1 MITADLSGKVAL
13 VTGGASG
20 IGLATVERL
29 AKNGAKVAINDLGG
43 NPRLEQE
50 AARLRAAGH
59 DVTACP
65 GDVSKT
71 DEVNAMVDAAVRHF
85 GRLDFLVNNAATP
98 GTKAPIPPGDFER
111 QDETFWMKLLSI
123 NQVGPY
129 RCLKAAAPH
138 LREAKGAVVNV
149 ASTAG
154 LGYGGSS
161 SVYASTKAAL
171 IPRNGR
177 TRSGPMCGST
187 QSRPTW
193 STARAGSAASI
204 PKTWR
209 APWPSCRCAAPASRR
224 IMPRRSSTCWPAPAT
239 SLDRSSWW
247 TAAGRG
253 DICGGRHIGGKPAS
267 YS

>member
-29 AKNGAKVAINDLGG
+29 ARNGAKIAINDLAG

-50 AARLRAAGH
+50 VARLRAAGH
-59 DVTACP
+59 DVKACP

-71 DEVNAMVDAAVRHF
+71 DEVNAMVDAAVRQF

-111 QDETFWMKLLSI
+111 QDEGFWSKLLSI

-171 IPRNGR
+171 ILLTKEWAHALGPEVRVNAIAPNVVDGSGWECRFDPEDLAR
-177 TRSGPMCGST
+177 TVAKLPM
-187 QSRPTW
+187 R
-193 STARAGSAASI
+193 RAGKPEDYAEVI
-204 PKTWR
+204 FY
-209 APWPSCRCAAPASRR
+209 
-224 IMPRRSSTCWPAPAT
+224 
-239 SLDRSSWW
+239 LL
-247 TAAGRG
+247 AGAG
-253 DICGGRHIGGKPAS
+253 YITGQTIVVDGGGAR
-267 YS
+267 